1 MDKFTPIKWLKQVP
15 TTRKTRW
22 W

>member
-1 MDKFTPIKWLKQVP
+1 MDKFTPLKWLKQVP